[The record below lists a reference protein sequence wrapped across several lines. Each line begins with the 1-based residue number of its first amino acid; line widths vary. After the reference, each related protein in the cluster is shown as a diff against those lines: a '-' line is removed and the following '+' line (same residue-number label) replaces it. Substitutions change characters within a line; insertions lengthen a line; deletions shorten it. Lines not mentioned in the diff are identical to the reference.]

1 MVTRAIPNSIREGY
15 LAALH
20 CLAAQDALYRLFS
33 MYTIYKYIDLYI
45 YPQRG
50 RLECNVSLVEQCQES
65 LARFTFP
72 KIGRIDKI
80 RK

>member
-15 LAALH
+15 LAALQ
-20 CLAAQDALYRLFS
+20 CLTAREALYRLFS
-33 MYTIYKYIDLYI
+33 MYIIYKYIDLYI

-65 LARFTFP
+65 LG
-72 KIGRIDKI
+72 KIYLSKNKSHR
-80 RK
+80 

>member
-20 CLAAQDALYRLFS
+20 CLAAREALYRPFS
-33 MYTIYKYIDLYI
+33 MYIIYKYIDLYI

-50 RLECNVSLVEQCQES
+50 RLECNCIISRAMSGIAWQDLP
-65 LARFTFP
+65 FH
-72 KIGRIDKI
+72 K
-80 RK
+80 